1 MDNGQ
6 LLQVFKK
13 FDKDGNGLLTA
24 DEIMNTMKSLGIEI
38 SSQDVKELVKEMD
51 ENNDGKISYEEF
63 LNAWNN
69 NN

>member
-1 MDNGQ
+1 MDNNK

-24 DEIMNTMKSLGIEI
+24 DEIMNTMKSLGFEI
-38 SSQDVKELVKEMD
+38 RLEDVKELVKEMD

-63 LNAWNN
+63 LNAWNKN
-69 NN
+69 